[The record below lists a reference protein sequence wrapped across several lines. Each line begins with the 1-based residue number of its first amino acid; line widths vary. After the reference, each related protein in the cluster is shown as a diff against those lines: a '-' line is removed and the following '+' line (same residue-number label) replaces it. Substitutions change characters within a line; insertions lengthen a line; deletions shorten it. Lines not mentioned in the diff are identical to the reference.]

1 MFPQIK
7 NNHYHNMSWDEIK
20 SLQNDIVN
28 GKYNLLIKQT
38 QLMLYLNQM
47 NPSYKRKLVL
57 IQNLSI
63 LFFIGFIILIFFNLL
78 LSLLSFLTFIFLS
91 ILNQKEANKLIYKNC
106 IEDYVF
112 LKFALSVELV
122 SLEKIK
128 NY

>member
-1 MFPQIK
+1 
-7 NNHYHNMSWDEIK
+7 MSWYEIK

-28 GKYNLLIKQT
+28 GKYNLLIKKT